1 MKRTIIAA
9 VGALLIAAPAVRGAS
24 GDWNVYLNTSAVN
37 RITAI
42 GDSLWCGTRGGI
54 VLFNLAD
61 STFSQ
66 RCDGLGFRST
76 NVTGV
81 TVDANG
87 AVWASFM
94 TAGVARIDRFGTDPI
109 VKLYS
114 PAIDGILS
122 DSVTCIAA
130 AGSDVYYGSSKG
142 AAKFF
147 ENLPSWEPILSDSL
161 DGVRVSDLLARGD
174 TIYAAT
180 DRGVARFNRA
190 NFDYRLYRIGKG
202 LSLCI
207 SDGVVH
213 AATISGV
220 HRFTGSGWTSLGM
233 PGGAQPFAVAGG
245 AGALYAITD
254 GRAHRYSGASWIEL
268 NTDDLRSL
276 FSRTYKIFSNYNI
289 PRTIAVDPRGTL
301 WLGGY
306 EPQLNRGAHLNFWNG
321 SAWRNKA
328 PLELTQ
334 NNIIGISLAPEG
346 TWVSTQQFG
355 VCLRL
360 EDGSWLPYTKSRSS
374 GDPAGW
380 SYWAFMLCFL
390 RDTQGYL
397 WAGVPGVDL
406 DRFRVNDPAS
416 QADDA
421 WDHYALGEGTITT
434 NRFIKARQDPAGN
447 RWFLS
452 DDVVQGMSG
461 INIMS
466 ADGQH
471 WLSVNPAV
479 EPRMLGGSVFD
490 VSFSPNGTAHLALRG
505 YGLQSWTTGG
515 FDWAHLS
522 NLADDGW
529 FSPIEPTDLASTT
542 IFSCE
547 RGPDG
552 ALWLGTAAGLI
563 RYREGVI
570 DSFTIKTDVGDAGLL
585 GAQVNDLEFDGD
597 GNLWVATEGGLNR
610 IDPDGGILAYTSYDS
625 WDGTLYPSSAIS
637 PLPSAVCQTLAYD
650 AAAKALWIGTAGGL
664 ARLDVAP
671 AVEVRIPLSRA
682 ILYPNPVHVGR
693 GDSRLRIARI
703 SSPVSIRVYNLEGEL
718 VHEVDGVADGGTAWD
733 LMTLNGDQA
742 TSGVYLVRVSD
753 GRSVETRKIAV
764 VR

>member
-9 VGALLIAAPAVRGAS
+9 AWALLLAAPAARGAS

-76 NVTGV
+76 NVTDV
-81 TVDANG
+81 AVDGAG

-94 TAGVARIDRFGTDPI
+94 TSGVARIDRFGADPI

-114 PAIDGILS
+114 VIDGILS

-130 AGSDVYYGSSKG
+130 AGSDVYYGSSRG

-161 DGVRVSDLLARGD
+161 DGVRVSDILARDD

-190 NFDYRLYRIGKG
+190 TFEYRLYRIGKG
-202 LSLCI
+202 LSLCV
-207 SDGVVH
+207 SGGAVH
-213 AATISGV
+213 AATITGV
-220 HRFTGSGWTSLGM
+220 HRFNGSGWTSLGL

-245 AGALYAITD
+245 SGALYAITD
-254 GRAHRYSGASWIEL
+254 GRAHRYDGSTWIEL
-268 NTDDLRSL
+268 GTDNMRAV
-276 FSRTYKIFSNYNI
+276 FSQNYKIFSNYNI
-289 PRTIAVDPRGTL
+289 PRTIAVDSRGTL
-301 WLGGY
+301 WLAGY
-306 EPQLNRGAHLNFWNG
+306 EPQLNRGAYVNRWTG
-321 SAWRNKA
+321 SSWVTRA
-328 PLELTQ
+328 PVELTQ
-334 NNIIGISLAPEG
+334 NNVVGISIAPEG
-346 TWVSTQQFG
+346 TWVSAQQYG
-355 VCLRL
+355 VCLLR
-360 EDGSWLPYTKSRSS
+360 ENGSWIQYTKMRSS

-397 WAGVPGVDL
+397 WAAVPGVAL
-406 DRFRVNDPAS
+406 DRLRVNDPGSA
-416 QADDA
+416 ADDEWA
-421 WDHYALGEGTITT
+421 HYALGEGTITT
-434 NRFIKARQDPAGN
+434 NRFIKAREDPAGN

-452 DDVVQGMSG
+452 DDVVPGMSG
-461 INIMS
+461 INILS

-471 WLSVNPAV
+471 WLSVNPSV
-479 EPRMLGGSVFD
+479 EPRMAGGSVFD
-490 VSFSPNGTAHLALRG
+490 VSFSPNGAAHLALRG

-515 FDWAHLS
+515 FDWASLS

-529 FSPIEPTDLASTT
+529 FSPIEPTDLAST
-542 IFSCE
+542 IIYSCE

-563 RYREGVI
+563 RYRDGVI
-570 DSFTIKTDVGDAGLL
+570 DSFTVKTAAGSDGLL
-585 GAQVNDLEFDGD
+585 GAQVNDLEFDAE
-597 GNLWVATEGGLNR
+597 GNLWVATDGGLNR
-610 IDPDGGILAYTSYDS
+610 IDPDDGILAFTAWEA
-625 WDGTLYPSSAIS
+625 WDGNLYPASSIC
-637 PLPSAVCQTLAYD
+637 PLPSAVCQTLACD
-650 AAAKALWIGTAGGL
+650 ASANVLWIGTAGGL
-664 ARLDVAP
+664 ARLDVSP
-671 AVEVRIPLSRA
+671 AASVRLPLSRA
-682 ILYPNPVHVGR
+682 ILYPNPVHLGR
-693 GDSRLRIARI
+693 GDSRVRI
-703 SSPVSIRVYNLEGEL
+703 SRISAPVSIRVYNLEGEL

-733 LMTLNGDQA
+733 LLTLNGYKA